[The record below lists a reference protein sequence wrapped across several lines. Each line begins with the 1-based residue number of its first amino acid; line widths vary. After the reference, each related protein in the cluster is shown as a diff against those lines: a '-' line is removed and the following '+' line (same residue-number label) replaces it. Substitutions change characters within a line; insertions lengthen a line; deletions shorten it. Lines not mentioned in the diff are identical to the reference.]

1 MERLTGWLSW
11 ILRRILRGLT
21 GRIAFSPATG
31 SPETLHA
38 INPPNVSFQDEFHR
52 YLPPRF
58 LCGRVGVLKNCR
70 GARIVF
76 VLRNNGRFHQSHRW
90 LRSDA
95 LII

>member
-1 MERLTGWLSW
+1 MERLTGRLNW

-38 INPPNVSFQDEFHR
+38 INPPNVSFQDEFNR
-52 YLPPRF
+52 YLPPCF
-58 LCGRVGVLKNCR
+58 LCAGVGVLEDCR
-70 GARIVF
+70 DARIVF
-76 VLRNNGRFHQSHRW
+76 VLGNNGRFHQSHRW